1 MSTIIRTLKKAIKPV
16 HLSRLNF
23 FTSAVRL
30 EESKGL
36 KNNPEIQKPKA
47 FSEEEELLIVK
58 TINNCSETDFEKYDI
73 KKARLKK
80 LLDYKERNRN
90 FESFSD
96 VLVTQDVPSL
106 IKLCKSILGG
116 GKPKITTKLT
126 KPVKAITVPVVDRDT
141 RESIKSVVGL
151 HIWGSTISWAL
162 LQKNNLT
169 QWEQRNI
176 ENLSKT
182 NLVSLI
188 NTVSSITER
197 IPDADAYVMEAD
209 PYTSMSKLKGTAYA
223 FYVQRQQVIATVIS
237 ILGMRRRLSNNYNSS
252 STEDQKINNFFMMAP
267 RSPAK
272 RFNLTVGNE
281 IMPPES
287 IIKNV
292 LEGNL
297 HHKIPDFPK
306 ITVDA
311 DLISNYKSSHGV
323 NRDQLHSTLLTAL
336 AFVDVVHQDD
346 LVAK

>member
-1 MSTIIRTLKKAIKPV
+1 MSTITRTLKKAIKPV

-23 FTSAVRL
+23 FTSAFRL
-30 EESKGL
+30 EGSERLQSK
-36 KNNPEIQKPKA
+36 PEIDKRKA

-58 TINNCSETDFEKYDI
+58 TINSCSETDFERYDI
-73 KKARLKK
+73 KKAQLKK
-80 LLDYKERNRN
+80 LIDYKERNGK
-90 FESFSD
+90 FETFSD

-106 IKLCKSILGG
+106 IKLCKSILSGR
-116 GKPKITTKLT
+116 KPKITIKT
-126 KPVKAITVPVVDRDT
+126 KPVRATTVPAVDSAT
-141 RESIKSVVGL
+141 KESIKSVVGL
-151 HIWGSTISWAL
+151 HIWSNTISWAL

-176 ENLSKT
+176 ENPSKS

-209 PYTSMSKLKGTAYA
+209 PYTSMSKLKSAAYV
-223 FYVQRQQVIATVIS
+223 FYVQRQQVISTIIS

-252 STEDQKINNFFMMAP
+252 STEDQKINNFFMMAS
-267 RSPAK
+267 RSSAK

-297 HHKIPDFPK
+297 HHKISHFPK
-306 ITVDA
+306 IAVDA
-311 DLISNYKSSHGV
+311 DVISNYKSSHGID
-323 NRDQLHSTLLTAL
+323 RDQLHSALLIAL

-346 LVAK
+346 TVAK